1 MGANDLASRYTVVT
15 YDPRGL
21 SHSRLSAPLDD
32 WRMVQVFADDVHRL
46 LDKEANGKSF
56 VFANSGAAAI
66 ALELAARHSEQ
77 LETLVAHEPPPP
89 SLVPNTA
96 ETRAAIEDVSDTCA
110 TEGLWP
116 AIQKFMTL
124 VGIKGGPPPAPQGEP
139 TPEMEEPM
147 AFPITVTWPMA

>member
-77 LETLVAHEPPPP
+77 LETLVARASRPRRWRSPWRSRLRSLGLWHSGLGRHVHTQVDPP
-89 SLVPNTA
+89 SRSTKRHDDRSRPVC
-96 ETRAAIEDVSDTCA
+96 AARSA
-110 TEGLWP
+110 H
-116 AIQKFMTL
+116 
-124 VGIKGGPPPAPQGEP
+124 
-139 TPEMEEPM
+139 
-147 AFPITVTWPMA
+147 